1 MQIAIALLA
10 VLPGLAAKSTPW
22 VYSTDDT
29 VPEDTIRIT
38 TLGSGTP
45 DVRRHQVMLRR
56 SLLMTCPS
64 KELPPAS
71 SSQRLVALLL
81 ARRQNGPCRSKYESH
96 EIAKRLLGLIR

>member
-45 DVRRHQVMLRR
+45 DVRRHQVMLH
-56 SLLMTCPS
+56 
-64 KELPPAS
+64 
-71 SSQRLVALLL
+71 
-81 ARRQNGPCRSKYESH
+81 H
-96 EIAKRLLGLIR
+96 EGEAFL